1 MAIIQHQNTTP
12 IRKHQMKAQRH
23 VATQKLTAPVPNPR
37 CKTKAAVRK
46 PIPAMLSVKIPLSL
60 PAVSTTQ
67 AVTAISAVATIGTNT
82 AQLKQQSI
90 SPLSHRRGNDSAAY
104 PTRSGHPYQ
113 KNKGVLRI
121 SATEALIAAS
131 GTVSDLSLPKSNAL
145 PRRQIQQRVSIF
157 EGLAPLSGRVDE
169 DETDNTSKRTV
180 ALYHLRL
187 PAWCHGATYNAL
199 SDSIYSDQKKT
210 ESTTRNTS
218 VSAAGQNRLTRRRS
232 LSPLAVLQHN
242 DCDATAPL
250 NLPLASTNKIARK
263 MNEKTANKSKWD
275 WSTETLASLVSLDIT
290 EQGPPA
296 YTAKPPSPPPA
307 YVSPEKNASP
317 LSDKKKPIKAKKPSS
332 PASRLEVARI
342 TMVESCNPTVAW
354 RAYRLHKL
362 VAARAQVYRQLV
374 KASNGK
380 PLTGAALAS
389 AIPAAIKH
397 LEWPVK
403 QTAKDW
409 TASTTTT
416 TTTPSRRSRSNS
428 QQWLMLALETRM
440 ILDRKIICPLKPRA
454 VLPPR
459 MDQTTLSC
467 TMFKPSLLRHST
479 VF

>member
-169 DETDNTSKRTV
+169 DEIDNDEQENSRSMFNMNFICPSLKVNTIKD
-180 ALYHLRL
+180 HLRL

-307 YVSPEKNASP
+307 Y
-317 LSDKKKPIKAKKPSS
+317 AKKPSS